1 MIKIKEEN
9 VIRNGHM
16 FDYLLENGTLLH
28 ESEWNGEKYT
38 TKDERGKTLEVY
50 RPIYDENENENGG
63 YDIIGFIIE

>member
-28 ESEWNGEKYT
+28 ESEWNGEEYI
-38 TKDERGKTLEVY
+38 TKDKYGHTVECYL
-50 RPIYDENENENGG
+50 PIYDENENENGG
-63 YDIIGFIIE
+63 YDIIGFKIN